1 MAGICRNT
9 KAVTVK
15 VHRFYI
21 GNKSPRE
28 VQHFGSER
36 MWVQDESLRHQWQNV
51 LRLRVGEKVD
61 IFNDES
67 NFLYEITEIKDIE
80 IALKKITEIERKVAK
95 GHLLAWSLLK
105 KDNNDLVLQKGT
117 EIGISK
123 FVPIIS
129 KRTEKQTFDVDR
141 ALRIIIEAAEQC
153 GRSDIPDI
161 CDVISLEE
169 AIGTYKNGYK
179 LFVASPH
186 GDGYK
191 ESEAPTGVFVGPEG
205 GWTPEELAN
214 FDAEGVEGI
223 RLSDFIL
230 RAETASI
237 VAASKINGV

>member
-1 MAGICRNT
+1 M
-9 KAVTVK
+9 K

-36 MWVQDESLRHQWQNV
+36 MWIQDESLRHQWQNV
-51 LRLRVGEKVD
+51 LRLRVGENVD

-67 NFLYEITEIKDIE
+67 NYLYQITEIKDVE
-80 IALKKITEIERKVAK
+80 IALKKVTEMDRKISK

-129 KRTEKQTFDVDR
+129 KRTEKQTFDGDR

-161 CDVISLEE
+161 TEVVSLEE
-169 AIGTYKNGYK
+169 AVSTYKDSYR

-186 GDGYK
+186 G
-191 ESEAPTGVFVGPEG
+191 ESYIENEMPTGVFVGPEG
-205 GWTPEELAN
+205 GWTTEELAS
-214 FDAEGVEGI
+214 FEAEGVAGI
-223 RLSDFIL
+223 RLSDFTL

-237 VAASKINGV
+237 VASAKINGV